1 MTRVVTKS
9 RVGADGV
16 LHLELPL
23 GTPEAGREVQVT
35 VESVMSPTMTQA
47 EWVAFLD
54 RTAGA
59 WQGEF
64 ERPPQGEYETREA
77 LS

>member
-1 MTRVVTKS
+1 MTRVVIKS

-16 LHLELPL
+16 LHLELPF

-35 VESVMSPTMTQA
+35 VDPVESRSMTRE
-47 EWVAFLD
+47 EWSAFLD

-64 ERPPQGEYETREA
+64 ERPPQGEYETRES

>member
-1 MTRVVTKS
+1 MTRMVTTS

-35 VESVMSPTMTQA
+35 VESITTPSMTQE